1 MLCLKSWLPPGSLS
15 LYKGM
20 GGRNYAYVA
29 GSSFWCFKSWLS
41 VYKRTKAEALKEEQ
55 EQKIKLKR
63 PEISLSLNQENK
75 KRFQDW
81 LN

>member
-1 MLCLKSWLPPGSLS
+1 MFCLKSWISLVPPPFT
-15 LYKGM
+15 KE

-29 GSSFWCFKSWLS
+29 SSFFRCFKSWIS
-41 VYKRTKAEALKEEQ
+41 VYKRTKAEALEEQQ

-63 PEISLSLNQENK
+63 PKIPVSLSQENK
-75 KRFQDW
+75 KRFSVW